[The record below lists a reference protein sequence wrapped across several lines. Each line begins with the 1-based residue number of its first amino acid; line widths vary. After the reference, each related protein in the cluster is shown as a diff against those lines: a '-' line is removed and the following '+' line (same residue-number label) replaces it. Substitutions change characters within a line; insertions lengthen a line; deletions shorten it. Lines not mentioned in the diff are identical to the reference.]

1 MTFMN
6 KQRGRHMGG
15 GEEEHQG
22 GEDQHQGG
30 GAKHPHFAIHSHA
43 GGHEVHI
50 THPSGEVEHH
60 HHELGDDEGIAGHIH
75 AHIGNGEQRPENEM
89 GEGEGGGASDGL
101 NV

>member
-1 MTFMN
+1 MSFQMN
-6 KQRGRHMGG
+6 KQRGRHMSGG
-15 GEEEHQG
+15 SDQG
-22 GEDQHQGG
+22 NSGG

-75 AHIGNGEQRPENEM
+75 AHIGNGDQRPENDM
-89 GEGEGGGASDGL
+89 GQGEGGAPSDGL
-101 NV
+101 GV